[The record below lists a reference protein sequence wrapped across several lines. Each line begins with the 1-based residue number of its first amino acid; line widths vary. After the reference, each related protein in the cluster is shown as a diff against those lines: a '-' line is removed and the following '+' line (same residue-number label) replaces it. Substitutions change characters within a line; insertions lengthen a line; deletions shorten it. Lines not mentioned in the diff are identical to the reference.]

1 MPPMPES
8 PRSSFWKWWVCGVL
22 LLATFLNYAD
32 RQTLAVSLPELKQRF
47 HIGEARVGLLE
58 GCFGFAFAAGS
69 VLFGFLADRI
79 GPRRLYPA
87 VLVGWSCAGIATA
100 FAGHPELTGRL
111 EGPDDAPGAGPFR
124 WLLICRTL
132 LGFCEAGHWPCALLT
147 ARQVLAAKDRPL
159 GNAILQSGAS
169 LGAVLIPL
177 YAEIVE
183 RNGAEWHFAFWTVGV
198 LGLLWVPL
206 WFALV
211 RTSDFA
217 DPPPPAAVESEGM
230 DVSTFARRLFVLAV
244 VVSCLNVSWQFL
256 RAWLP
261 LFLQDF
267 HQIPREPTRVIVV
280 AFFLASDAGC
290 VLAGALVKSL
300 AARGWEVDAA
310 RRAGFFVFTL
320 LAASAAAVPFAGSG
334 WLMVG
339 LLIVAGMG
347 VLGLHP
353 YYYAFAQDLPHRRM
367 GLYSGGLAALAWVVA
382 SAFQI
387 TIGAEIQESKS
398 YDVGLVIGGL
408 APAAGLAALLFVW
421 PRKHRG

>member
-1 MPPMPES
+1 MPET

-47 HIGEARVGLLE
+47 HIEEARVGMLE
-58 GCFGFAFAAGS
+58 GYFGFAFAAGS

-87 VLVGWSCAGIATA
+87 VLVGWSAAGIATV
-100 FAGHPELTGRL
+100 FAGFPELTRHL
-111 EGPDDAPGAGPFR
+111 QSPDDSPGTGPFR

-132 LGFCEAGHWPCALLT
+132 LGFCEAGHWPCALIT
-147 ARQVLAAKDRPL
+147 ARQILLAKDRPL
-159 GNAILQSGAS
+159 GNGLLQSGAS
-169 LGAVLIPL
+169 LGAVLIPI

-183 RNGAEWHFAFWTVGV
+183 RNGAEWNFAFWSVGV

-211 RTSDFA
+211 RKSDFA
-217 DPPPPAAVESEGM
+217 DPPPPAAIESESV
-230 DVSTFARRLFVLAV
+230 DAFTFARRLFVLAV

-267 HQIPREPTRVIVV
+267 HQIPRESTRFIVV

-290 VLAGALVKSL
+290 VLAGLLVKLL
-300 AARGWEVDAA
+300 ASRGWDVDAA
-310 RRAGFFVFTL
+310 RRVGFFVFAL
-320 LAASAAAVPFAGSG
+320 LSACAAIVPFAGDG

-339 LLIVAGMG
+339 LLIIAGMG

-353 YYYAFAQDLPHRRM
+353 YYYAFAQDLPQRRM
-367 GLYSGGLAALAWVVA
+367 GLYSGGLAATAWVVA
-382 SAFQI
+382 SQFQI
-387 TIGAEIQESKS
+387 TIGAEIQRSKS

-408 APAAGLAALLFVW
+408 APAVGLAALLFVW
-421 PRKHRG
+421 PKKQHG